1 MLRLTQ
7 GVFEVIATGGDS
19 ALGGDDYDARWRSGC
34 WNAPVQ
40 PAHGEDRQPCV
51 WQPARARKP

>member
-19 ALGGDDYDARWRSGC
+19 ALGGDDFDQRWPWVLERPRCSPP
-34 WNAPVQ
+34 AKAVQ
-40 PAHGEDRQPCV
+40 PACGSPRVQG
-51 WQPARARKP
+51 A